1 MRNHSLHTN
10 PIALDAPGAQ
20 LAKVIEMKWRY
31 WISPNKKDSM
41 TKARKEEIGRI
52 STPVNPPV
60 ARQSH
65 LPVRM
70 SNRQISHLEDISAGM
85 VVFNID
91 EQTCQRFNGNN
102 WQSVAH
108 YPGERYAGGIVLD
121 VNQDGTSGLITTI
134 AGQNTTAHWK
144 DAYHNIALKELM
156 PVPSKVALQWNPQIL
171 RGNHTT
177 YAVRMASH
185 YCVTA
190 NGQMLRGWKIPSLQ
204 ELLLMLQDNVLGS
217 SFKTG
222 SAWAFQETDKVSW
235 LHLLP
240 QEYEEKDHLPNQYY
254 VRLVRPF

>member
-1 MRNHSLHTN
+1 MRNRPLQGN
-10 PIALDAPGAQ
+10 PIALAAPGAQ
-20 LAKVIEMKWRY
+20 LAKVIEMNWRN
-31 WISPNKKDSM
+31 WISPNKKNLMS
-41 TKARKEEIGRI
+41 KARQEQIGRI

-70 SNRQISHLEDISAGM
+70 NNNQIARLEDLTAGM
-85 VVFNID
+85 VIFNTE
-91 EQTCQRFNGNN
+91 EQTYQRINGHN
-102 WQSVAH
+102 WQSIAH
-108 YPGERYAGGIVLD
+108 YPGERYAGGIVLE
-121 VNQDGTSGLITTI
+121 VNEDGTTGLITTI
-134 AGQNTTAHWK
+134 SGQNTTVHWK
-144 DAYHNIALKELM
+144 DAFHSIDLKELN
-156 PVPSKVALQWNPQIL
+156 PVTTNIALQWNPQIL

-190 NGQMLRGWKIPSLQ
+190 NGQMLRGWRIPQLN
-204 ELLLMLQDNVLGS
+204 ELLVMLQDTVLGC

-222 SAWAFQETDKVSW
+222 SVWAFQEADKVSW

-240 QEYEEKDHLPNQYY
+240 CHGQEAHSSPDQYF